1 MYEVFFLYRDDFG
14 NLSYQKHRG
23 MIKRL
28 QTAIKLARKLGNKS
42 YVKKY
47 METQP
52 TWVNLS

>member
-28 QTAIKLARKLGNKS
+28 QTAIKLARKLGNKA